1 MTGARVAAVG
11 VVTGW
16 GEGVASLPAE
26 ARVAAAGRHVVPAP
40 RPALDGER
48 FRRATRE
55 CLLAVAA
62 AEAMLT
68 RAGLD
73 REAIAG
79 PGTALVFVTAAGY
92 GASNAEFIEGAGAL
106 HFPYT
111 APSAISAEVAIEY
124 GLGGPYVILI
134 GGPAT
139 TVDGLWQASLLLAR
153 RRCER
158 AVVLAVET
166 YAECAALWERGRWQ
180 VDWPLVEAAACALLV
195 AGPHGVRYE
204 AVAEPVPLEGAV
216 EARAGQ
222 TLACGP
228 LIALAV
234 AGATGAGRTRVTGT
248 WRGRRAG
255 VEVDV
260 VPTAA

>member
-26 ARVAAAGRHVVPAP
+26 AGGAAAARHVAPAP
-40 RPALDGER
+40 RPALAGER
-48 FRRATRE
+48 YRRATRE

-139 TVDGLWQASLLLAR
+139 TVDGLWR
-153 RRCER
+153 RTPSAPRSGSE
-158 AVVLAVET
+158 
-166 YAECAALWERGRWQ
+166 AAGRSTGRW
-180 VDWPLVEAAACALLV
+180 WRPR
-195 AGPHGVRYE
+195 P
-204 AVAEPVPLEGAV
+204 
-216 EARAGQ
+216 AR
-222 TLACGP
+222 CS
-228 LIALAV
+228 
-234 AGATGAGRTRVTGT
+234 
-248 WRGRRAG
+248 
-255 VEVDV
+255 
-260 VPTAA
+260 